1 MWNYV
6 TTAVTPTPPGLWN
19 NQYPVQ
25 AIVEVFCR
33 PAMTSIKNTD
43 DGTNGYILRAT
54 PRHLPSYMSYNLLG
68 YITPPSGVYAPTV
81 TQSPTPCRVAPRR
94 PNC

>member
-54 PRHLPSYMSYNLLG
+54 PRHLPSYMPYNFRSPDIALARNVRFSLVH
-68 YITPPSGVYAPTV
+68 PAPAT
-81 TQSPTPCRVAPRR
+81 A
-94 PNC
+94 